1 MSVGPKRNVMK
12 DLKDAFKAKDPEFH
26 FGLYYSLFEWYNP
39 LYLNDKKAN
48 ISAFFEAKLGK
59 RARVLMAEF
68 KLDIPLEVYLLVS

>member
-12 DLKDAFKAKDPEFH
+12 DLKEAFKAKDPEFH

-48 ISAFFEAKLGK
+48 YQTRLVI
-59 RARVLMAEF
+59 
-68 KLDIPLEVYLLVS
+68 ITLLVIKKLSNINSWSKTDIKI

>member
-12 DLKDAFKAKDPEFH
+12 DLKDAFKAKDPDFH

-48 ISAFFEAKLGK
+48 YQT
-59 RARVLMAEF
+59 R
-68 KLDIPLEVYLLVS
+68 LVMIAYIQTSMF